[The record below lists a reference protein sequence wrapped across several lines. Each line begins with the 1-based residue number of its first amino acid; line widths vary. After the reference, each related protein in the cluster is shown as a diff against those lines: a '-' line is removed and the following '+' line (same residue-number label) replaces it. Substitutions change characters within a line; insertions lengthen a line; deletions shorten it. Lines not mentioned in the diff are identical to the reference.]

1 MRARNLIDTIR
12 KTVARF
18 TNGPARLRYRLAKT
32 HLHGEGIEIGALHNP
47 LPVGRN
53 AKVRYVD
60 RLSAS
65 DLRKQYPELATRAL
79 VVPDIVDDGER
90 LTGIADASLDF
101 IIANHFIKHCENP
114 VGTLITFFAKLKPDG
129 VVYLAVPDKR
139 YSFDSMR
146 SSTDIAHIERDHLDG
161 GESSRSEHFR
171 DFARHS
177 LLKSTGSDRK
187 VDELAA
193 EMQANRYSIH
203 FHVWTHEEFSAFLS
217 WLQSKYL
224 PQLEI
229 LEARM
234 NRHEGIFVV
243 RKCLRTAAPSPS
255 EPCVSY

>member
-1 MRARNLIDTIR
+1 MRAHILIDTIR
-12 KTVARF
+12 RTVARF
-18 TNGPARLRYRLAKT
+18 ANGPARLRYRLAKI

-47 LPVGRN
+47 LPVGKG

-65 DLRKQYPELATRAL
+65 DLRKQYPELATKAL

-90 LTGIADASLDF
+90 LSRIADDSLDF
-101 IIANHFIKHCENP
+101 IIANHFIEHCEDP
-114 VGTLITFFAKLKPDG
+114 IGTLITFFSKLKPDG

-146 SSTDIAHIERDHLDG
+146 GSTDIPHLERDHLEG
-161 GESSRSEHFR
+161 GAGSRSEHFR

-177 LLKSTGSDRK
+177 LLKGTGSDHK

-193 EMQANRYSIH
+193 EMQETGYSIH
-203 FHVWTHEEFSAFLS
+203 FHVWAHEEFATFLR
-217 WLQSKYL
+217 WLQSRHL
-224 PQLEI
+224 PRLEV

-234 NRHEGIFVV
+234 NRHESIFVLH
-243 RKCLRTAAPSPS
+243 KCASPPATS
-255 EPCVSY
+255 VSV